1 MGRRRGLVRVPPH
14 DSVPQS
20 NRLERTHILA
30 YKPHTA
36 LASGTYVGSPNLHG
50 TTLGPP
56 VLKSS
61 PKTKK
66 VGSENRSRPAN
77 SWSRGQ
83 DLNLRPSGCEEG
95 RVVLPVPVDC
105 KLRKVDPAKL
115 PCSLVRGVRFCFHS
129 LSYRSSAR
137 SPGRTCEENKWA
149 RYHPGPLVCLGAN
162 CEELNPSHGAAYRQ
176 KRRMAVFET
185 SSALRYRTPGFHRC
199 HCSRP
204 RWPSQRSS
212 FR

>member
-1 MGRRRGLVRVPPH
+1 M
-14 DSVPQS
+14 S
-20 NRLERTHILA
+20 
-30 YKPHTA
+30 
-36 LASGTYVGSPNLHG
+36 G

-56 VLKSS
+56 DT
-61 PKTKK
+61 PKVTKHEK
-66 VGSENRSRPAN
+66 GRKRICFRPAI

-83 DLNLRPSGCEEG
+83 NLNLRPSGYEEG

-105 KLRKVDPAKL
+105 KLRKVDPAKM